1 MMMNDLEAACGAGQ
15 VGFASRRVLFQE
27 HQVVLM
33 NDQLLQ
39 TIGAVT
45 YFIMLTGL
53 SCYGLHRFWM
63 LYLYYRHRHDRP
75 QPAGQWTGLPRV
87 TIQLPIFNEK
97 FVVDRLLDAVAN
109 IDYPRGKLQIQ
120 VLDDS
125 TDDTVDITARK
136 VEQLKADGFDIQ
148 HVRRANRRGFKAGAL
163 QEAMPQVTGEFIAIF
178 DADFVPSP
186 GWLRQVM
193 PYFTDAGVGM
203 VQTRWSHINER
214 FSLLTRIQAILLD
227 GHFVIEHAARSRS
240 GRFFNFNGTA
250 GIWRRESI
258 EDAGGWEADTLAE
271 DMDLS
276 YRAQIKGWRFVYLSD
291 VTTPAELPVEI
302 NAFKAQQHR
311 WAKGSAQTARKVLP
325 LLWRSN
331 VPLKVKI
338 EGTIHLTSNLGYIML
353 FMLCLAFHAQLT
365 ARHLFHGWSLPA
377 KMFLVDLPFF
387 TAATLSVIAFYVCGQ
402 KELHRD
408 WWKKLFVIPAL
419 MITGIGLCVNNARA
433 VVEGLCKHQSEFV
446 RTPKLGVGARPA
458 TTASVSYRAWRGIV
472 PFVELALGA
481 YFTLMLLEVIA
492 LRQWSVVPFITIF
505 QFGFIGVGLLSLFQA
520 PVDRWLALAGMRL
533 TGWFNSRSSL
543 PGDE

>member
-1 MMMNDLEAACGAGQ
+1 MANHEAACGAGQ
-15 VGFASRRVLFQE
+15 DGSEPHGALFRE
-27 HQVVLM
+27 RHVFHM
-33 NDQLLQ
+33 NDQLLH
-39 TIGAVT
+39 TIGALT
-45 YFIMLTGL
+45 YFVMLAGL

-63 LYLYYRHRHDRP
+63 LCLYYRHRHDRP
-75 QPAGQWTGLPRV
+75 QPAGQWTELPRV

-97 FVVDRLLDAVAN
+97 YVVDRLLDAVAK

-125 TDDTVDITARK
+125 TDDTVDIATRK
-136 VEQLKADGFDIQ
+136 VRQLQAAGFDIQ
-148 HVRRANRRGFKAGAL
+148 HVHRTNRRGFKAGAL

-178 DADFVPSP
+178 DADFIPTSD
-186 GWLRQVM
+186 WLRQVM
-193 PYFTDAGVGM
+193 PYFTDTGIGM

-214 FSLLTRIQAILLD
+214 YSLLTRVQAILLD
-227 GHFVIEHAARSRS
+227 GHFVIEHTARSRS

-311 WAKGSAQTARKVLP
+311 WAKGAAQTARKVLP

-338 EGTIHLTSNLGYIML
+338 EGTMHLTSNLGYIML

-377 KMFLVDLPFF
+377 KLFLVDLPFF

-408 WWKKLFVIPAL
+408 WWKKLLVIPAL

-446 RTPKLGVGARPA
+446 RTPKLGVGASPA
-458 TTASVSYRAWRGIV
+458 AKASVSYRAWRGIV
-472 PFVELALGA
+472 PYVELALGA
-481 YFTLMLLEVIA
+481 YFTVILIQLLLA
-492 LRQWSVVPFITIF
+492 HQWSTIPFVIVF
-505 QFGFIGVGLLSLFQA
+505 QLGFVLVGLLSLFQ
-520 PVDRWLALAGMRL
+520 PQWDRFLVL
-533 TGWFNSRSSL
+533 TGLRSEWLDEES
-543 PGDE
+543 PGPTIR